1 MKRIHKK
8 VIDVCGTGHS
18 GHSAVI
24 DFLSEF
30 EGVHAHYCLFHFE
43 LFRQPGG
50 LNDLIMAADH
60 NWSEISF
67 DYNLKKFLRLSE
79 KLTPSAI
86 SNIGPDFEKITKKYV
101 ESIIDYELKT
111 DWFDDFHFDTIDKEY
126 RITRIIRSVI
136 RRIISKFRKKRHVE
150 FIPSHT
156 TYHCNSTEFIER
168 TSNYIMELLFHNL
181 NSDIQCVI
189 TGNSIEPY
197 QRSNY
202 ILDSSESIYSIIVV
216 RDPRDI
222 YASLYTDDGHKRDFE
237 SDDALFSFSYL
248 QNLRKSFLGSENISK
263 FVKRQK
269 LTRSKVSTKH
279 ERVLLVQFEE
289 LVCNY
294 NETARRITEFV
305 GFDPSAHIKKHIRL
319 DPSKSQK
326 NIGLWKNCSKVEE
339 IKYIT
344 DNLQEYLYNE

>member
-1 MKRIHKK
+1 MKQIHQK

-67 DYNLKKFLRLSE
+67 DYNIKKFLRLSE

-101 ESIIDYELKT
+101 ESIIDYELQT
-111 DWFDDFHFDTIDKEY
+111 DWFDDYNFDKIDKEY
-126 RITRIIRSVI
+126 RLIRIIRSVAQ
-136 RRIISKFRKKRHVE
+136 RIIRKFRKKRHLE

-156 TYHCNSTEFIER
+156 TYHCNTAEFVEL
-168 TSNYIMELLFHNL
+168 TSKYIMELLFHNL
-181 NSDIQCVI
+181 NSDIQCVV

-202 ILDSSESIYSIIVV
+202 ILDSSDSIYSIIVV

-222 YASLYTDDGHKRDFE
+222 YASLYT
-237 SDDALFSFSYL
+237 DALFSFSYL
-248 QNLRKSFLGSENISK
+248 QNLRKSFLGSENISS

-269 LTRSKVSTKH
+269 LTRSRVSTKH

-289 LVCNY
+289 LVYNY
-294 NETARRITEFV
+294 DETARRITDFT
-305 GFDPSAHIKKHIRL
+305 GLDPSLHIKKRTKL
-319 DPSKSQK
+319 DPDKSHK

-344 DNLQEYLYNE
+344 DNLEEYLYNE